1 MQPRLKE
8 GGCIA
13 GLTIIPV
20 SSCSWLQI
28 SPTEI
33 GTVGALDLG
42 GASTQI
48 TTPLPR
54 SATDNGHAGTISI
67 PLPSRRG
74 KRESRVFSH
83 SHLGFGNKQVPPGV
97 PLVSTSVCGGGGA
110 WEGWVRAETYLLLT
124 CRPAFYNLD
133 HRVPLAVGNGCAHRY

>member
-74 KRESRVFSH
+74 KRECRRVSLLCPHRFAAAVE
-83 SHLGFGNKQVPPGV
+83 LGRVGYGQKRICCSPV
-97 PLVSTSVCGGGGA
+97 
-110 WEGWVRAETYLLLT
+110 VRPFIT
-124 CRPAFYNLD
+124 
-133 HRVPLAVGNGCAHRY
+133 